1 MRLPG
6 TILQGILARAAL
18 TFLRVYLG
26 GVFVLSAWAR
36 LRNGYSGDPAA
47 DWIVWGELL
56 VGCALVLGLLTR
68 LAAAGALIIVL
79 YPLLAEAPELETAT
93 RVELAWAGISVALL
107 IGAAGRTFGLD
118 AFLAKRWIRSP
129 LW

>member
-18 TFLRVYLG
+18 TFLRVFLG
-26 GVFVLSAWAR
+26 GVFLLSAWAGF
-36 LRNGYSGDPAA
+36 RNSYPGGPAA
-47 DWIVWGELL
+47 DWILWAELL

-68 LAAAGALIIVL
+68 LAAAGALVIVV
-79 YPLLAEAPELETAT
+79 YPLLAEPPELGILT
-93 RVELAWAGISVALL
+93 RREIAWACISIALL
-107 IGAAGRTFGLD
+107 MGAAGRTFGLD

>member
-26 GVFVLSAWAR
+26 AALLLSAWTRAQAGSSD
-36 LRNGYSGDPAA
+36 LLAA
-47 DWIVWGELL
+47 DWLL
-56 VGCALVLGLLTR
+56 WSEVLTGTALVLGLLTR
-68 LAAAGALIIVL
+68 LAAAGALLIVL
-79 YPLLAEAPELETAT
+79 YPLLAERAGLELVT
-93 RVELAWAGISVALL
+93 RVETAWACISVALL
-107 IGAAGRTFGLD
+107 LGAAGRTLGFDG
-118 AFLAKRWIRSP
+118 FLAERWSRSP

>member
-18 TFLRVYLG
+18 TFLRVFLG
-26 GVFVLSAWAR
+26 GVFLLSAWVR
-36 LRNGYSGDPAA
+36 LGNGHPADPAA
-47 DWIVWGELL
+47 DWILWGELL
-56 VGCALVLGLLTR
+56 LGCALLLGFLTR
-68 LAAAGALIIVL
+68 LAAAGALVIVL
-79 YPLLAEAPELETAT
+79 YPLLAEPPELGTLT
-93 RVELAWAGISVALL
+93 RPEIAWACISIALL